1 LIAIATILNY
11 NKNLLSLN
19 INRPVPQYQ
28 FANWMDEIAQ
38 HYAIML
44 KVNSGLKEL
53 HMQKYEMR
61 DYGAQWLSENL
72 VHNRCLVH
80 LDLSW
85 FVIS

>member
-1 LIAIATILNY
+1 MATILNY
-11 NKNLLSLN
+11 NKTLKSLN
-19 INRPVPQYQ
+19 VNRPVPQYQ

-38 HYAIML
+38 HFAIML
-44 KVNSGLKEL
+44 KINTGLEEL

-72 VHNRCLVH
+72 AHNHSLVY

-85 FVIS
+85 